1 MTPRTRYAKSGG
13 VSIAYQVVGE
23 GPNALV
29 FVPGF
34 VSNVEAWWEQPQLA
48 RSLQRLAS
56 FSRLVLLD
64 KRGTGLSD
72 PVAEVPS
79 LEERML
85 DLQAVM
91 DAAGA
96 ERADLFGISEGGP
109 SCLLFAARHP
119 ERVRSLV
126 LYGTTAR
133 FTRAPDFPWG
143 FRPELYPALL
153 DAMERG
159 WGEGS
164 LLELFAPSFAGDPS
178 IRSAW
183 GRFQR
188 ASASPAMARAV
199 MTAVLEIDVRD
210 VLAQIR
216 VPTLVIHH
224 RDDHAIRFGCARHLA
239 EHVQGAKLVMLDG
252 PDHFPFF
259 GDTDDLMDEVEEFVT
274 GRRGGAEADRAFAV
288 LLFTDIVESTERAR
302 VLGDRRWRDLLGAF
316 RSAVRAQ
323 LARFGGREL
332 DTAGDGFF
340 AAFDVPTQGL
350 RCARSLRDAVAP
362 LGLRVR
368 TGLHAGECELGDG
381 KLAGMAVHIAAR
393 VLGEAAPDEVL
404 VSGTLKDLVA
414 GARFAFADRGARILK
429 GIPGEWRLYALEA

>member
-1 MTPRTRYAKSGG
+1 MMPRTRYAKSGG

-23 GPNALV
+23 GPRPLV

-48 RSLQRLAS
+48 RSMRRLAS
-56 FSRLVLLD
+56 FSRLVLFD

-79 LEERML
+79 LEQRMI

-119 ERVRSLV
+119 ERVRSLA

-153 DAMERG
+153 EEMERG

-164 LLELFAPSFAGDPS
+164 LLELFAPSLAGDPS

-199 MTAVLEIDVRD
+199 MEALLEIDVRD
-210 VLAQIR
+210 VLPEVR
-216 VPTLVIHH
+216 VPTLVIHR
-224 RDDHAIRFGCARHLA
+224 RDERAIRLGCARQLA
-239 EHVQGAKLVMLDG
+239 EHVPGARLVVLEG
-252 PDHFPFF
+252 TDHFPFF
-259 GDTDDLMDEVEEFVT
+259 GDSDDLADEIEEFVT
-274 GRRGGAEADRAFAV
+274 GSRAAAEPDRAFAV
-288 LLFTDIVESTERAR
+288 VLFTDIVDSTGRAR
-302 VLGDRRWRDLLGAF
+302 ALGDRRWRDLLGEF
-316 RSAVRAQ
+316 RAAVRKQ

-332 DTAGDGFF
+332 DSAGDGFF
-340 AAFDVPTQGL
+340 AAFDLPTQAL
-350 RCARSLRDAVAP
+350 RCSRALREAVAP

-368 TGLHAGECELGDG
+368 TGLHAGECERSEG
-381 KLAGMAVHIAAR
+381 KLAGMAVHVGAR
-393 VLGEAAPDEVL
+393 VLGEAAPDEIL
-404 VSGTLKDLVA
+404 VSGTLKELVA
-414 GARFAFADRGARILK
+414 GSGFSFAERGTRGLK
-429 GIPGEWRLYALEA
+429 GIPGEWSLYALEA

>member
-1 MTPRTRYAKSGG
+1 MMPRTRYAKSGS

-23 GPNALV
+23 GPNPLV

-34 VSNVEAWWEQPQLA
+34 VSNVEAWWEHPRSA
-48 RSLQRLAS
+48 RNMRRLAS
-56 FSRLVLLD
+56 FSRLILLD

-79 LEERML
+79 LEQRTV

-91 DAAGA
+91 DAAGV

-143 FRPELYPALL
+143 FRPEIYPALL
-153 DAMERG
+153 EEMERA

-164 LLELFAPSFAGDPS
+164 LLDLFAPSLADEPS

-183 GRFQR
+183 GRIQR

-199 MTAVLEIDVRD
+199 MEALLEIDVRE
-210 VLAQIR
+210 LLPEIR
-216 VPTLVIHH
+216 VPTLVVHQSG
-224 RDDHAIRFGCARHLA
+224 DLAIRVGCARHLA
-239 EHVQGAKLVMLDG
+239 EHVPGARLVVLEG
-252 PDHFPFF
+252 RDHFPFL
-259 GDTDDLMDEVEEFVT
+259 GDMDDLLDEIEEFVT
-274 GRRGGAEADRAFAV
+274 GRRAEAEPDRTFAV
-288 LLFTDIVESTERAR
+288 LLFTDIVDSTGRAHA
-302 VLGDRRWRDLLGAF
+302 LGDRHWRDLLGDFQA
-316 RSAVRAQ
+316 SVRRQ

-340 AAFDVPTQGL
+340 AAFDLPTQAL
-350 RCARSLRDAVAP
+350 RCARALREAVAP
-362 LGLRVR
+362 LGLHVR
-368 TGLHAGECELGDG
+368 TGLHAGECELSEG
-381 KLAGMAVHIAAR
+381 KLAGMAVHIGAR
-393 VLGEAAPDEVL
+393 VLGEAAPDEIL

-414 GARFAFADRGARILK
+414 GARFVFEERAPRPLK
-429 GIPGEWRLYALEA
+429 GIPGEWPLYALEA